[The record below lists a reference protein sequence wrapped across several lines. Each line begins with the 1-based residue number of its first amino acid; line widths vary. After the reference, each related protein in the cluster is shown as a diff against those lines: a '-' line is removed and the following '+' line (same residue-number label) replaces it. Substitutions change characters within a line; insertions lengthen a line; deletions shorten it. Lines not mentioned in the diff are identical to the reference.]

1 MIPSELNPWLCQL
14 DASKIDALQIN
25 LEDKKISFKLTPAAS
40 DHVDLEFDGVDA
52 FYYIDDSDTALTA
65 DSKKDL
71 IHSIAYHKAGFG
83 EFASVKS
90 LPELSMTESPIEISI
105 PNFAISLND
114 SSMYIEAK
122 SVNINGN
129 RFDVL

>member
-1 MIPSELNPWLCQL
+1 MIPSELNPWLGQL
-14 DASKIDALQIN
+14 DASKIEALQIN
-25 LEDKKISFKLTPAAS
+25 LENKKISFKLTPTAV
-40 DHVDLEFDGVDA
+40 DHVDLEFDGVNA
-52 FYYIDDSDTALTA
+52 FYYIDDSDTTVTA
-65 DSKKDL
+65 DSKKEL

-90 LPELSMTESPIEISI
+90 LPEMSLDEVPIEVSI

-114 SSMYIEAK
+114 SSMYIEAA

-129 RFDVL
+129 RFEVL